1 MKVQSCR
8 ESAALENEF
17 GEPTTF
23 QGARP
28 LSEFYKFLE
37 FSRTKN
43 AAESYSRSNGGGGSG
58 IRTHDTVSRIHAFQ
72 ASALSH
78 SAIPPQRERRADQ
91 YNGSPPA
98 DKQVTPMSGSV
109 QSTIRTAPTSLT
121 SYRHRPRAQG
131 HLVQG
136 DQAGYR
142 GGAQHRAGRGTL
154 SCSPTAAAGFHSRTK
169 PGSASRSRTTTGCS
183 TNMESSWSIPRAI
196 RT

>member
-1 MKVQSCR
+1 MLQKVRMSR
-8 ESAALENEF
+8 ETSMLENQF
-17 GEPTTF
+17 P
-23 QGARP
+23 
-28 LSEFYKFLE
+28 
-37 FSRTKN
+37 N
-43 AAESYSRSNGGGGSG
+43 ESGGGSG

-109 QSTIRTAPTSLT
+109 QPTIRTAPTSLT

-136 DQAGYR
+136 DRAGRR
-142 GGAQHRAGRGTL
+142 GDAQRAGRGTL